1 MRLIKCAHCKETSK
15 SPSRGVQ
22 WGVKNKITLET
33 SFWMLVKGTKSGET
47 WASSSWECGGN
58 FLVLGEKKSDFR
70 QQEHCNRRCLC
81 RHLHLFF
88 YIGNMNNRS
97 FRRIKP
103 RIFLKIFLLNGF
115 LHRIF
120 PWTLQRGVYLYNL
133 GLTNSKTNIKVQWV
147 LLLKNFK
154 TLTPK
159 STILTHTILTCFS
172 HASKEL
178 KGKYFPW
185 RRDYVKYR
193 LWLKSLHA
201 EEELAAQG
209 YSLL

>member
-97 FRRIKP
+97 FRRIKS

-120 PWTLQRGVYLYNL
+120 PWTLQRGVYLLTWVSLIQKQISKYNEYFY
-133 GLTNSKTNIKVQWV
+133 SKI
-147 LLLKNFK
+147 
-154 TLTPK
+154 
-159 STILTHTILTCFS
+159 
-172 HASKEL
+172 SK
-178 KGKYFPW
+178 
-185 RRDYVKYR
+185 
-193 LWLKSLHA
+193 LWLLNLLFLHT
-201 EEELAAQG
+201 Q
-209 YSLL
+209 Y